1 MRNASI
7 GRRRCTSP
15 CRTLTMSGGNRAN
28 SLKARHGSFVNCG
41 SIDNS
46 NEIRLI
52 SGPPRASHFDKGNV
66 RDGAAA
72 RRRVVAAWARRLAPQ
87 SGPALRLG
95 AARFGQFFLPWL
107 HLIGRIFET
116 EVDLSVP
123 VVCGDLP

>member
-1 MRNASI
+1 MKNASI
-7 GRRRCTSP
+7 GRRRCTSA
-15 CRTLTMSGGNRAN
+15 CCTLTMSGGNRAN
-28 SLKARHGSFVNCG
+28 SLEARHGSFVNCG

-95 AARFGQFFLPWL
+95 AARFAQFFLPRR
-107 HLIGRIFET
+107 HR
-116 EVDLSVP
+116 P
-123 VVCGDLP
+123 VRVVEAELAVAGLVGGDDD